1 MAPAS
6 SASRLV
12 AEAAR
17 TRLRPLGLRQ
27 RGRSRLWLDDHGW
40 WLGLVEF
47 PSPTWS
53 QGSGLQ
59 VGAMWLW
66 QDFDHFAFNVGE
78 RLSGSEDYRSEEQFS
93 PVAEALAL
101 RAHAYVRTL
110 RAQFPDLAS
119 VASHL
124 AAQPVRRG
132 WFWEPW
138 NAGVAAA
145 LVGDVSLARQRF
157 AAVLDEEPIAPWME
171 DAQRTARDL
180 VAMGRDRDAV
190 RAWALSRI
198 ASCRQKLR
206 LAPESLE
213 WPGGTGARSLPGTTR
228 PTTPVGQ
235 P

>member
-47 PSPTWS
+47 PSPRWS

-66 QDFDHFAFNVGE
+66 QDVDHFAFHVSE
-78 RLSGSEDYRSEEQFS
+78 RLSGTEDYRSEEQFS
-93 PVAEALAL
+93 PVAEELAL
-101 RAHAYVRTL
+101 RAHFSVQTL
-110 RAQFPDLAS
+110 RAQFPDLRS

-145 LVGDVSLARQRF
+145 LVGDVSLAQQRF
-157 AAVLDEEPIAPWME
+157 GAVLDEEPLAPWME
-171 DAQRTARDL
+171 DAQQTAREL

-190 RAWALSRI
+190 RAWALSSI
-198 ASCRQKLR
+198 ASCRQRLR
-206 LAPESLE
+206 LAPAPLE
-213 WPGGTGARSLPGTTR
+213 WPGGNGAEWLRDTAEP
-228 PTTPVGQ
+228 PTPVKQ